1 MINLSGKVCLR
12 CFSIIRE
19 EDEKCTN
26 CGHIEGMKNEEG
38 TLPLKTILQDKYL
51 IGMVS
56 KRNAE
61 TIEYIAFDKVLK
73 DKVTIIEYYPT
84 ELCDRVEDGIAVEVK
99 SGSNIF
105 FKTLKSDFSDL
116 YKKLRTLD
124 IGSTLEIYSIFE
136 ENQTVY
142 AVIKYMELT
151 TLKKFLIGKELSS
164 SVEGIWRFMK
174 PLLEDINIL
183 HQDNIIHR
191 GISPENISITRD
203 GKLILTGFATS
214 ALRSEGE
221 DLTPERYEGFT
232 APEQYK
238 KDGWQ
243 GTFSDIYA
251 ICKLFELLCKN
262 ISPDRM
268 SPEVLEVFEIGT
280 NQATKNRQQDA
291 REFIMDMEEALVPK
305 EIKPAK
311 KASKQENQTEGNGV
325 AAKKQV
331 KPRPKKKKYH
341 VPLVVIVLIAVLITV
356 GIFLWVIDW
365 LDRVIDLDSDEES
378 SSSSSVVVDDTL
390 VTPDFEGKSYTV
402 VASDPDNHIFNI
414 IRDEDYNRNVPEGS
428 IISQT
433 PLPGTDIEEGDD
445 ITVVVSLGVEFVE
458 MPNVIGLSRGDVE
471 SELNKAGIDR
481 YEFYTIYDPS
491 VLPGMCVRTSVP
503 IGDMVNPLTTNV
515 EVFLATS

>member
-1 MINLSGKVCLR
+1 MSGKVCLR
-12 CFSIIRE
+12 CFSILRE
-19 EDEKCTN
+19 DDEKCTN

-38 TLPLKTILQDKYL
+38 TLPLKAILQDKYL

-73 DKVTIIEYYPT
+73 DRVTIIEYYPT
-84 ELCDRVEDGIAVEVK
+84 ELCDRAKDGALVEVK
-99 SGSNIF
+99 EGSNIF
-105 FKTLKSDFSDL
+105 FKTLKSDFADL

-124 IGSTLEIYSIFE
+124 INSTPEIYSVFE
-136 ENQTVY
+136 ENETVY
-142 AVIKYMELT
+142 VVTEYIETT
-151 TLKKFLIGKELSS
+151 TLAKFLIGKDLSS
-164 SVEGIWRFMK
+164 SVEGIWKFMK

-191 GISPENISITRD
+191 GISPQNISLARD

-251 ICKLFELLCKN
+251 ICKIFELLCKN
-262 ISPDRM
+262 ISEDRI
-268 SPEVLEVFEIGT
+268 SPEILEVFEIGT

-291 REFIMDMEEALVPK
+291 KELIMDIEEALSPK
-305 EIKPAK
+305 EVKPTKIAV
-311 KASKQENQTEGNGV
+311 KQGGKGQAVKTNVN
-325 AAKKQV
+325 KSV
-331 KPRPKKKKYH
+331 KPRPKKKKYR
-341 VPLVVIVLIAVLITV
+341 VPLVLIVFIAVLLTV

-365 LDRVIDLDSDEES
+365 LDNAIDLSGDESS
-378 SSSSSVVVDDTL
+378 SSSSSVVEEVLT
-390 VTPDFEGKSYTV
+390 TPNFEGKRYTV
-402 VASDPDNHIFNI
+402 IASDPENHIFNI

-433 PLPGTDIEEGDD
+433 PLPDTEIEEGDD
-445 ITVVVSLGVEFVE
+445 ITVVVSLGVELVA

-471 SELNKAGIDR
+471 SVLKNAGLDR

-491 VLPGMCVRTSVP
+491 VLPGLAVRTSVP
-503 IGDMVNPLTTNV
+503 VGEEVNPLTENI
-515 EVFLATS
+515 EVFLSTS